1 MNLFLRE
8 MKSNRKSLIMW
19 CIGMLFMVA
28 AGMGK
33 YSGYESSGQSV
44 NEILAGIPD
53 SLKAVIGFGDFDMSK
68 AMGFYGML
76 FSYLIIMAAI
86 HATIIGATIIS
97 KEERDKTAE
106 FLFVK
111 PLSRFSAVFA
121 KLSAA
126 CLNVFVLNLVTFT
139 VSCMMVGNYSKNEPY
154 MRDILNLMLGMLAIQ
169 LIFMLAGSAIAAAGK
184 KPKSAASAASGIM
197 LTAYVLDKVIDLN
210 KNLDFLKY
218 LTPFK
223 YFSAANL
230 LGDTGFEP
238 VFVVLSAIIV
248 SIFLYVTFVFY
259 RKRDLSI

>member
-1 MNLFLRE
+1 MHGRAAGHACDQPREKEVYIMNLFLRE

-97 KEERDKTAE
+97 KE
-106 FLFVK
+106 
-111 PLSRFSAVFA
+111 
-121 KLSAA
+121 
-126 CLNVFVLNLVTFT
+126 
-139 VSCMMVGNYSKNEPY
+139 G
-154 MRDILNLMLGMLAIQ
+154 
-169 LIFMLAGSAIAAAGK
+169 
-184 KPKSAASAASGIM
+184 
-197 LTAYVLDKVIDLN
+197 
-210 KNLDFLKY
+210 
-218 LTPFK
+218 
-223 YFSAANL
+223 
-230 LGDTGFEP
+230 
-238 VFVVLSAIIV
+238 
-248 SIFLYVTFVFY
+248 
-259 RKRDLSI
+259 